1 MHPLDKQNRHLSEHF
16 TNQIGLQIT
25 LATLAGFAVAQDTQN
40 LNATLSGNEQ
50 LSNLTTFLGLAPD
63 LLQALSNATNITILA
78 PSNEAFANFANSSL
92 AADVTADPGL
102 LAAVLQYHVLNGTY
116 TASQITNQSA
126 FLPTM
131 LQNSSYANVTG
142 GQVVEAVMIGNET
155 VFYSGLLQN
164 STVTSAVSY
173 YQAAFSLSWQFVRR
187 LHDASVM
194 LHTVFTLAGHD

>member
-1 MHPLDKQNRHLSEHF
+1 MHPLDKQNRHLSELF
-16 TNQIGLQIT
+16 TNQVGLQIT

-164 STVTSAVSY
+164 ATVTSAVSY
-173 YQAAFSLSWQFVRR
+173 YQAALSLSWQFVRR

-194 LHTVFTLAGHD
+194 LHTIFTLAGHD